1 MALPATGQLQTLSFK
16 EETTYGSSAGG
27 NFALIEHNSN
37 SLALTINML
46 EEATLRGT
54 REVNELI
61 HGTHAVGG
69 DISCNLSNQT
79 AHETLIQAALNDH
92 TAASSTQFN
101 VGTERK
107 SYTFAREYTDMG
119 STDDNQLFL
128 GCEIN
133 TLGIEVPADGFVTV
147 TYGIIGSTM
156 TSHDDSQDGTATA
169 VTSGS
174 VPYRGQDATIIIEN
188 TGGSSSTGQTIVTSF
203 SLNVE
208 NGLENSY
215 VVGNNKSIQ
224 GAIGK
229 SRVTGSFTCHFTTG
243 DFVAR
248 FLNATDTRIKLIL
261 GSGTSGMSFELPRCR
276 FTNTATEV
284 GGEGMIEC
292 AVDFTA
298 LQSSDGATS
307 CILYD
312 SNLGD

>member
-1 MALPATGQLQTLSFK
+1 MAIATGQMQTLSFK
-16 EETTYGSSAGG
+16 VESTFGTSAGG
-27 NFALIEHNSN
+27 DFALIEHNSN

-69 DISCNLSNQT
+69 DITCNLSNQT
-79 AHETLIQAALNDH
+79 AHEQLIQAALHD
-92 TAASSTQFN
+92 TSATSSTQFSID
-101 VGTERK
+101 GSRQ
-107 SYTFAREYTDMG
+107 SFSFAREYTDMG

-133 TLGIEVPADGFVTV
+133 TCAISIPADGFVTV
-147 TYGIIGSTM
+147 TYGVIGSTM
-156 TSHDDSQDGTATA
+156 TSHDASQDGSATA
-169 VTSGS
+169 VTAGS

-188 TGGSSSTGQTIVTSF
+188 TGGSSTTGQTIITQFDLSI
-203 SLNVE
+203 E
-208 NGLENSY
+208 NGLENNY
-215 VVGNNKSIQ
+215 VVGNNKSVE

-229 SRVTGSFTCHFTTG
+229 ARVTGSFTCHFTTG

-248 FLNATDTRIKLIL
+248 FLNATDTRIKVIL

-284 GGEGMIEC
+284 GGEGMVEC
-292 AVDFTA
+292 SVDFTA

-307 CILYD
+307 CITYD